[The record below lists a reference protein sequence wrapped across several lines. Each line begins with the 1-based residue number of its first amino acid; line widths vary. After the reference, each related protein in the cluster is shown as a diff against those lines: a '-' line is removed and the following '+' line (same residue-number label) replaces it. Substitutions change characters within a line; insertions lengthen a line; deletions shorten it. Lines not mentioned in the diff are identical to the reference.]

1 MFRDNVPTI
10 GVATWPAEARL
21 FAGEDTAGPVPT
33 LFTED
38 IEAAREAI
46 ENNARRAHQ
55 DMQRLMRMFL
65 MPELVNLEE
74 ALPLVKK
81 PRWVQRKF
89 Y

>member
-1 MFRDNVPTI
+1 VPTI

-38 IEAAREAI
+38 IDAASEAI
-46 ENNARRAHQ
+46 MGNARRAHQ

-65 MPELVNLEE
+65 MPELVSLEE
-74 ALPLVKK
+74 ALPLIKK
-81 PRWVQRKF
+81 PRWVRIVI
-89 Y
+89 YSS